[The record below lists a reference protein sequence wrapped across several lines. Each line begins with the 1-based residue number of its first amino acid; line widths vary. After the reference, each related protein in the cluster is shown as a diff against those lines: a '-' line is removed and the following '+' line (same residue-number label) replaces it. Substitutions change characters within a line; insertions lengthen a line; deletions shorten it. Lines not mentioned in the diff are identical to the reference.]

1 MKILSS
7 LALVITLLGG
17 GNAFAQTSQ
26 GQTTNAEGRISA
38 VSFLPVDK
46 KQPVSVRV
54 MDDSRDN
61 MMIKQTLE
69 RSLSNAGYIVAQSA
83 SQVMTFEASNSLTS
97 PKPET
102 ESVVSFDASAS
113 TYTDQMNA
121 KVKLLSS
128 SENSLLNRK
137 ADEGPQGTA
146 GSFRLDLQIMDRSNG
161 KRLWQGWA
169 VAGTYS
175 SDGTATVQSMAPE
188 LISKIGTTVRNQPF
202 AFLVQ

>member
-1 MKILSS
+1 MKILFS
-7 LALVITLLGG
+7 LAFAIALLGSG
-17 GNAFAQTSQ
+17 SVLAQSSA
-26 GQTTNAEGRISA
+26 GQPTNAEGKISA
-38 VSFLPVDK
+38 VAFLPVDK

-61 MMIKQTLE
+61 IMIKQTLE
-69 RSLSNAGYIVAQSA
+69 KSLAGAGYIVAPSA

-97 PKPET
+97 PKPES

-169 VAGTYS
+169 LAGTYS

-188 LISKIGTTVRNQPF
+188 LISKIGLTVRNQPF
-202 AFLVQ
+202 SFLVH